1 MPPRAAATDT
11 KQENLRWEAA
21 VVFWTISEEETRN
34 DVDPIGALV
43 RFFAL
48 VRWYL
53 AEPVVRLSHGVG
65 RLHHE

>member
-1 MPPRAAATDT
+1 
-11 KQENLRWEAA
+11 